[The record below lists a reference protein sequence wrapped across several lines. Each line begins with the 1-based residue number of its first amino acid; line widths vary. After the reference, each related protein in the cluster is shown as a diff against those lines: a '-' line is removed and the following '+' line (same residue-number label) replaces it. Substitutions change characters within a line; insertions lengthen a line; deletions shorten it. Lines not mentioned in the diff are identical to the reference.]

1 MGYQHQLDDLY
12 TRTSALIIQ
21 ISNIQ
26 RTQNSSVQYV
36 PQLKRP
42 FKTLTPPSGVFFQA
56 QVIRVPT
63 VICHLRSIL
72 LKELLV
78 TFYSLLRDSMGPPLR
93 EKWYSGPQKSKPLHF
108 HGLLDKIKTAN
119 MTDFRIISK
128 KKTQD
133 QEKLNFCSFAAV
145 FSLQFP
151 TNYLADSRSSILCY
165 VQIVALLQVYF
176 SLESEIAKMKYF
188 VCFPCA
194 GS

>member
-1 MGYQHQLDDLY
+1 MNSTLGSVVPLAMFTVKFDSEKKSSCIFGSIFHASCLRKDDSVGYQHQLDDLY

-26 RTQNSSVQYV
+26 RTQKSSVLV
-36 PQLKRP
+36 HQLKRP
-42 FKTLTPPSGVFFQA
+42 FKSLTPPSGVFFQA

-128 KKTQD
+128 KRPKIR
-133 QEKLNFCSFAAV
+133 KS
-145 FSLQFP
+145 
-151 TNYLADSRSSILCY
+151 
-165 VQIVALLQVYF
+165 
-176 SLESEIAKMKYF
+176 
-188 VCFPCA
+188 
-194 GS
+194 